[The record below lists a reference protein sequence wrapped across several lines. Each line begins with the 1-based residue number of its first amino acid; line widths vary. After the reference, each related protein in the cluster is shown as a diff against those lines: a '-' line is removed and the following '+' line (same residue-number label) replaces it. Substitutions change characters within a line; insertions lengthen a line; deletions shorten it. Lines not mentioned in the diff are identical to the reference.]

1 MGKANV
7 FFSLEFQ
14 LGVRFDVAGYVTGF
28 GNPDWART
36 HPGAESTAA
45 SVSTILRGGAT
56 CIGKTV
62 MDEMAYRS
70 VHIGDQLPLL
80 SFVCFKFDEF
90 FGFKEWR
97 ISISFS

>member
-1 MGKANV
+1 M
-7 FFSLEFQ
+7 
-14 LGVRFDVAGYVTGF
+14 AGYVTGF

-36 HPGAESTAA
+36 HPAAESTAP

-70 VHIGDQLPLL
+70 VQIEDLP
-80 SFVCFKFDEF
+80 S
-90 FGFKEWR
+90 
-97 ISISFS
+97 S